1 MSDGAIG
8 ASPAQ
13 AIPPGD
19 GGDDEVGATLTP
31 AETTR
36 GQRMRRMAVG
46 MAMVAATALVACSSG
61 SSTAGSPAT
70 SASASASGAPSST
83 AGSSGTSGTS
93 GTAVPGTAFAARAER
108 RITTPGGTELV
119 VKPPRPTSDYPA
131 KVVYAD
137 PITPTSTFIASDQV
151 QGVPLSDLGDWA
163 TRADGGTASTPTGSG
178 DGPVVATPAA
188 MTQTTGT
195 SVPPSAPTDLC
206 ESDPGADCILYSSG
220 WVRLGPDAGTTSSI
234 SCPADHPY
242 IEGTWQLV
250 SNPLTNG
257 GQSWKLNPTWD
268 WQRDHWTITVWQL
281 GTASGGNGVDF
292 GAQNWNTVF
301 GDAWHYQVVIPCSAT
316 KPVPPSS

>member
-1 MSDGAIG
+1 
-8 ASPAQ
+8 
-13 AIPPGD
+13 
-19 GGDDEVGATLTP
+19 
-31 AETTR
+31 
-36 GQRMRRMAVG
+36 MRRMAVG
-46 MAMVAATALVACSSG
+46 MAMVTAMGLAACSSG
-61 SSTAGSPAT
+61 SGSAASPAT
-70 SASASASGAPSST
+70 SASASASGSPTTT
-83 AGSSGTSGTS
+83 AGPGSSGSSGA
-93 GTAVPGTAFAARAER
+93 TAPGAATAARAER
-108 RITTPGGTELV
+108 RLTAPDGTELV
-119 VKPPRPTSDYPA
+119 VKPPRPESSYAA

-137 PITPTSTFIASDQV
+137 PSAPASTFTASGQV
-151 QGVPLSDLGDWA
+151 HGVPLSDLGDWS
-163 TRADGGTASTPTGSG
+163 TRPDGGPGSTPSATN
-178 DGPVVATPAA
+178 DGAVVATPAA

-206 ESDPGADCILYSSG
+206 ESNPGADCILFSTG

-268 WQRDHWTITVWQL
+268 WQRDHWTVTVWQL
-281 GTASGGNGVDF
+281 GTASGGNGIDF

>member
-1 MSDGAIG
+1 
-8 ASPAQ
+8 
-13 AIPPGD
+13 
-19 GGDDEVGATLTP
+19 
-31 AETTR
+31 
-36 GQRMRRMAVG
+36 MRRTATVAGAG
-46 MAMVAATALVACSSG
+46 MAMVAVLGLVACSGSG
-61 SSTAGSPAT
+61 SSGSAATSATPSTAGSAAGSAGAT
-70 SASASASGAPSST
+70 STTTPGAAT
-83 AGSSGTSGTS
+83 
-93 GTAVPGTAFAARAER
+93 AARAER

-119 VKPPRPTSDYPA
+119 VKPPRPTSDYAA

-137 PITPTSTFIASDQV
+137 PVAPTSTFTASDEV
-151 QGVPLSDLGDWA
+151 QGVPVSDLGDWA
-163 TRADGGTASTPTGSG
+163 TRADGGTASTPTGAG
-178 DGPVVATPAA
+178 QDPVVATPAA

-195 SVPPSAPTDLC
+195 SVPPAAPTDLC
-206 ESDPGADCILYSSG
+206 ESDPGADCILYSTG

-281 GTASGGNGVDF
+281 GTASGGNGIDF